1 MIVYIKGMEMPTSCR
16 KCKVSQPDGCG
27 WICPIIESKPIVDG
41 RVNSRHPH
49 CPLVPV
55 SPHGRCI
62 DVDALIK
69 ELTLNDEDDNSGASL
84 LMAIFIEVLKA
95 APTII
100 PAEEP
105 SGDSG
110 MLEG

>member
-1 MIVYIKGMEMPTSCR
+1 MSVIIKGIGMPTSCR
-16 KCKVSQPDGCG
+16 KCMVSQPDGCG

-55 SPHGRCI
+55 PTHGRLI
-62 DVDALIK
+62 DADALIEAHK
-69 ELTLNDEDDNSGASL
+69 QVCSRSMKFNLDL
-84 LMAIFIEVLKA
+84 

-100 PAEEP
+100 PAEE
-105 SGDSG
+105 
-110 MLEG
+110 EN